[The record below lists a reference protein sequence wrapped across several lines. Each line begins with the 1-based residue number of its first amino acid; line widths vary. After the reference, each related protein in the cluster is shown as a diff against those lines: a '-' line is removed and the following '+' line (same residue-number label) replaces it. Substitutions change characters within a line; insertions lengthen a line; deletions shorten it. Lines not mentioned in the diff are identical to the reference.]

1 MQGKNDQ
8 CIIGQGSLRL
18 LETGGDFMEFTIK
31 CFEELTAAELY
42 EIIKERINVFIV
54 EQNCAYH
61 DCDGKDYQ
69 ARHLQ
74 AKERSRL
81 AGYLRILPPGVS
93 YAEASIGRVLV
104 AQDFRRR
111 GLGRTLMNLAIEYI
125 LTEMKEKQIRISGQ
139 AYLEKFYT
147 SLGFQRVSDVY
158 LEDGIPHIEMLYKR
172 S

>member
-1 MQGKNDQ
+1 MN
-8 CIIGQGSLRL
+8 
-18 LETGGDFMEFTIK
+18 FTIK
-31 CFEELTAAELY
+31 RFEELTAAELY
-42 EIIKERINVFIV
+42 EIIMERINVFIV
-54 EQNCAYH
+54 EQNCTYH
-61 DCDGKDYQ
+61 DCDGKDYK

-74 AKERSRL
+74 AKEGPRL

-111 GLGRTLMNLAIEYI
+111 GLGRSLMNLAIEYI

-147 SLGFQRVSDVY
+147 SLGFQRVSDIY
-158 LEDGIPHIEMLYKR
+158 LEDNLPHIEMLFKL

>member
-1 MQGKNDQ
+1 MD
-8 CIIGQGSLRL
+8 
-18 LETGGDFMEFTIK
+18 FTIK
-31 CFEELTAAELY
+31 RFEELTAAELY

-54 EQNCAYH
+54 EQNCTYH
-61 DCDGKDYQ
+61 DCDGKDYK

-74 AKERSRL
+74 AKEGPRL

-111 GLGRTLMNLAIEYI
+111 GLGRSLMNLAIEYI

-147 SLGFQRVSDVY
+147 SLGFQRVSDIY
-158 LEDGIPHIEMLYKR
+158 LEDNLPHIEMLYKL

>member
-1 MQGKNDQ
+1 MD
-8 CIIGQGSLRL
+8 
-18 LETGGDFMEFTIK
+18 FTIK
-31 CFEELTAAELY
+31 RFEELTAAELY

-54 EQNCAYH
+54 EQNCTYH
-61 DCDGKDYQ
+61 DCDGKDYK

-74 AKERSRL
+74 AKEGPRL

-111 GLGRTLMNLAIEYI
+111 GLGRSLMNLAIEYI

-147 SLGFQRVSDVY
+147 SLGFQRVSDIY
-158 LEDGIPHIEMLYKR
+158 LEDNLPHIEMLFKL